1 MDDGTHEWPAHVCSM
16 GSDLKTTSDAN
27 VMMCYVPDVMCP
39 WHLNTYKQSAT
50 IITTNPVG

>member
-27 VMMCYVPDVMCP
+27 VIMCYVPDVMCP
-39 WHLNTYKQSAT
+39 
-50 IITTNPVG
+50 